1 MLPKIF
7 GVHVC
12 VCVCGG
18 GKNISLEI
26 LLTTAVNKAYQTNQ
40 IEEIEVRYISVI
52 GRTSCDY
59 TLHTGRLNFE

>member
-1 MLPKIF
+1 M
-7 GVHVC
+7 C
-12 VCVCGG
+12 VCVCGGGGGG